1 MKKTY
6 ETFVDDIRKEIIET
20 SGCQE
25 DAVYLVKAEEEEPE
39 NSEQKKDRLCW
50 DITKFH
56 AGKMAFAIPARE
68 MYQRYQEGAKVEDLV
83 REIAAHVEMIREN
96 DLMEELGDMEDY
108 EKVRG
113 QLILRLLNTEADQE
127 KLRDAVY
134 EQIEDVA
141 VVLYA
146 KLGTLN
152 EGTVTMRIHKTFL
165 EGWGKQKEEVFS
177 QAMKNMMEYT
187 PPRIYFLESL
197 MMDLGYAGED
207 FLEDD
212 VALDC
217 SPMGNCLTTTERTY
231 GAASVFVPGVAE
243 RLYHLFGGGF
253 YLVFTSIHEV
263 MIHREDG
270 VESETLQ
277 KILTKTMNKSTP
289 IGERLTS
296 HIFHF
301 DLDTRFTCAL

>member
-1 MKKTY
+1 MIKTY
-6 ETFVDDIRKEIIET
+6 ETFVEELRKEIIEA

-25 DAVYLVKAEEEEPE
+25 NAVYFVKAEEDPKD
-39 NSEQKKDRLCW
+39 SEQKKDRLCL
-50 DITKFH
+50 DITKFQ

-68 MYQRYQEGAKVEDLV
+68 MYQKYQEGAKMEELA

-96 DLMEELGDMEDY
+96 KLMEELGDMEDY

-113 QLILRLLNTEADQE
+113 QLILRLLNTEAEQE
-127 KLRDAVY
+127 KFQGAVY
-134 EQIEDVA
+134 EQFEDIA

-152 EGTVTMRIHKTFL
+152 GGTVTMRIHKTFL
-165 EGWGKQKEEVFS
+165 EGWGKQKDEVFS
-177 QAMKNMMEYT
+177 QAMKNMMENT

-197 MMDLGYAGED
+197 MVDLGYAGED
-207 FLEDD
+207 FMEDD
-212 VALDC
+212 IALDY
-217 SPMGNCLTTTERTY
+217 SPMGNCLTTTARTH
-231 GAASVFVPGVAE
+231 GAAIAFLPGVAE

-263 MIHREDG
+263 MLHKEDSTNP
-270 VESETLQ
+270 EILQ

-289 IGERLTS
+289 MGERLSS
-296 HIFHF
+296 HIYHF